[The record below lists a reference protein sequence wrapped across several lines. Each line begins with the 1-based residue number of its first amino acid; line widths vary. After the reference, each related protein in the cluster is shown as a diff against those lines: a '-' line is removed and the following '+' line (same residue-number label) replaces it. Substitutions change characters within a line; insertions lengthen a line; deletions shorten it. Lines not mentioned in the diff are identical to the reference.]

1 MFSLNVHDKL
11 MGYQNSTFPVA
22 VYGCIDTC
30 SRKIMWIHVWTTN
43 SNPALPA
50 FWYASYLEETHV
62 LAMSL
67 RLDKGIET
75 ITIGAFHAFL
85 LGKVMGYSVEDA
97 ADSVTMILQH
107 QTG

>member
-1 MFSLNVHDKL
+1 

-22 VYGCIDTC
+22 VCGCIDTC

-50 FWYASYLEETHV
+50 FWYASYLEEMHV